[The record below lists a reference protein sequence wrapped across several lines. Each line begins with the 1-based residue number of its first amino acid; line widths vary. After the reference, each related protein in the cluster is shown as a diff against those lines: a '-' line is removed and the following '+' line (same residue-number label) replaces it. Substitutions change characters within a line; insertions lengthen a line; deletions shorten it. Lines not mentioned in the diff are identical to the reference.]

1 MIRQSTFHRIGRQL
15 TARLDAYVESL
26 FPPADETRL
35 IEVLGGTTF
44 TVGGIRRNGRQLT
57 VVLSR
62 GQLLRSERFRR
73 AALNQDGV
81 LANDIQWAIKIRG
94 HEYEHDV
101 VAAYELDERMRDDGW
116 RVRNIPARWLY
127 EQPEK
132 VRSIVQSFIYA

>member
-1 MIRQSTFHRIGRQL
+1 MLRPSTIHRFRRQL
-15 TARLDAYVESL
+15 KTKLDAYIETL

-35 IEVLGGTTF
+35 IEVLGGTTI
-44 TVGGIRRNGRQLT
+44 TIGGLRRNGRQLT
-57 VVLSR
+57 IVLSR
-62 GQLLRSERFRR
+62 GGLLRSERFRR
-73 AALNQDGV
+73 AALNSDGV

-94 HEYEHDV
+94 HEYERDV
-101 VAAYELDERMRDDGW
+101 VSAYELDERMKADGW